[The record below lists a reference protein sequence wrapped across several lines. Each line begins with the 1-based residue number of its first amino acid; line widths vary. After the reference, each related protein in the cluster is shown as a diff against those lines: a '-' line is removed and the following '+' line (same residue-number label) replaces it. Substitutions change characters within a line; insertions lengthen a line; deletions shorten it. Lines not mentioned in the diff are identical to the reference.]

1 MLHYL
6 DVGIHTYMSKTDRQQ
21 LKNELW
27 RACDVMRSDSNCNG
41 AKDYV
46 EHLTWL
52 LLLKFLDRTENSS
65 RGRVDAIDERYCWK
79 HWVGKFIGTKLPHG
93 NRVPPVLPEI
103 ALMRFVKDDL
113 IPYLA
118 SLSGTPEKDVIA
130 SIFADRNAVICNS
143 PRNLRDLI
151 AIIDDLDFIDENS
164 LSTCAEFYEDLLQK
178 FGREDIS
185 LGEFFTPPA
194 VAHLVAQIL
203 NPKIEETVYDPSCGS
218 GTLLVEAYKN
228 LREQEGYLEQ
238 TGGMPGY
245 LLTGLENK
253 PVAALIGSMNVA
265 LHGLRGCRIRHQNAL
280 ESDDAGI
287 PQYFDV
293 ILTNPPFGINANVTI
308 QNSIQRGRKSGEV
321 LFVDYVMRKLRPR
334 DGSRCGMIVSD
345 GVLYRPGYFKETRKK
360 LIENF
365 NISLIISLPSGCF
378 SYTAAKTSIIF
389 FNLPGPTTEVLY
401 CEIGIPKQGETSNK
415 KNRISEDDFHA
426 VFEVW
431 NRWEAYLKKE
441 GSRPILPEYCWTV
454 EAEELKE
461 RNYDLSAR
469 PPNRIDRFDS
479 NISTPELITR
489 LAADSREF
497 TLGIERLFRLIN
509 NSEEL

>member
-1 MLHYL
+1 
-6 DVGIHTYMSKTDRQQ
+6 MSKAGRQQ

-27 RACDVMRSDSNCNG
+27 RACDVMRSDGNCNG

-52 LLLKFLDRTENSS
+52 LILKYLDRTETSL
-65 RGRVDAIDERYCWK
+65 RDRVDAIDKRYRWK
-79 HWVGKFIGTKLPHG
+79 HWVGKFIGTKLPDG
-93 NRVPPVLPEI
+93 NRVLSVLSET
-103 ALMRFVKDDL
+103 ALMQFVKDDL

-130 SIFADRNAVICNS
+130 NVFADRNAVICNS
-143 PRNLRDLI
+143 PRNLKDLI
-151 AIIDDLDFIDENS
+151 AIIDNLDFIDENS
-164 LSTCAEFYEDLLQK
+164 LSVCAEFYEELLQK

-185 LGEFFTPPA
+185 LGEFVTPPA
-194 VAHLVAQIL
+194 VAHLVVQIL

-218 GTLLVEAYKN
+218 GTLLVEAYKY
-228 LREQEGYLEQ
+228 LREQERYLEQ
-238 TGGMPGY
+238 TGGMPGH
-245 LLTGLENK
+245 LLTGLEKK

-265 LHGLRGCRIRHQNAL
+265 LHGLWGCQIHHQNAL
-280 ESDDAGI
+280 ESNDADI

-293 ILTNPPFGINANVTI
+293 VITNPPFGVNANVTI
-308 QNSIQRGRKSGEV
+308 QNSIRGGRKSGEV
-321 LFVDYVMRKLRPR
+321 LFVDHVMRKLRPR

-345 GVLYRPGYFKETRKK
+345 GVLYRQGYFKDTRKK
-360 LIENF
+360 LIDHF
-365 NISLIISLPSGCF
+365 NISLIVSLPSGCF

-389 FNLPGPTTEVLY
+389 FNLPGPTAEVLY
-401 CEIGIPKQGETSNK
+401 CEIGIPKQEKASNK
-415 KNRISEDDFHA
+415 KNRISEDDFAA

-431 NRWEAYLKKE
+431 NRWQAYLRKE
-441 GSRPILPEYCWTV
+441 ASRPILPEYCWTV
-454 EAEELKE
+454 MVEELKE

-489 LAADSREF
+489 LAADSHEF
-497 TLGIERLFRLIN
+497 TLAVERLFRLIN